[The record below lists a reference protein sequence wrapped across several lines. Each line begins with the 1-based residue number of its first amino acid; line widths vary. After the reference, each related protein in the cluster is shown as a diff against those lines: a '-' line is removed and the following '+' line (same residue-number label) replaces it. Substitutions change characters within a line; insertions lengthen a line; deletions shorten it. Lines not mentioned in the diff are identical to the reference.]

1 MSIEIGT
8 IGRAELKVLKEHL
21 ASSLNLDVE
30 DGFPDVFATAS
41 MIALMELASSRALH
55 PLLTEGEI
63 SVGVTID
70 VTHYAASPRGV
81 TVTAEGFFKGMEG
94 KLYVFD
100 VVARD
105 PAGEIGRG
113 LHKRAIV
120 SLERLLA
127 GAAKRSIQ
135 A

>member
-8 IGRAELKVLKEHL
+8 IGRAELKVLDQHL
-21 ASSLNLDVE
+21 ASALNQE
-30 DGFPDVFATAS
+30 EGDGFPEVFATAS

-63 SVGVTID
+63 SVGVTVD
-70 VTHYAASPRGV
+70 VTHFAPTARGV

-94 KLYVFD
+94 RYYVFD

-105 PAGEIGRG
+105 PSGEIGRG
-113 LHKRAIV
+113 LHKRVIV
-120 SLERLLA
+120 SRERLLA
-127 GAAKRSIQ
+127 SAAKRSVQ